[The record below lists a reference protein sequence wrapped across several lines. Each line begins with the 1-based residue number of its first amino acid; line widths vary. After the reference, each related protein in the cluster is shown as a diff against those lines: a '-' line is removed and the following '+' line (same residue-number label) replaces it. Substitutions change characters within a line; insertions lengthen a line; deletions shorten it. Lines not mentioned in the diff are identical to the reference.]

1 MAEVTAAAVKSLRDR
16 TDLPMMKCKKALVE
30 AGGDEEKA
38 IALLK
43 EEMKIKVKSR
53 SDNECNEGQIFVLEG
68 NGEVA
73 AVEFRCESEPVSK
86 FDDFVALGE
95 AMVKQ
100 LLEGPGA
107 ANGEELLTQPHPG
120 GSGTLKDKYDD
131 VNGKIQEKFDVSKIA
146 RHKGP
151 AGIYLHHDHKSAAI
165 FLGQEGAGID
175 ALKDVAMHIA
185 AMKPVVMTR
194 DEVDPAKVKEERD
207 KLVAEAK
214 ASGKPDNIVEK
225 IVDGRMVNF
234 FKEEAGVLLD
244 QPFAKDD
251 SKSVSQFCK
260 EKGIEPRGFE
270 LFRIGG

>member
-1 MAEVTAAAVKSLRDR
+1 MAEVTAAAVKSLRER

-53 SDNECNEGQIFVLEG
+53 SDNECNEGQIFIAEG
-68 NGEVA
+68 DNKVA

-95 AMVKQ
+95 AMAKQ

-107 ANGEELLTQPHPG
+107 DSGDALLAQSHPDGTGTIKDRYEE
-120 GSGTLKDKYDD
+120 

-146 RHKGP
+146 CHEGP
-151 AGIYLHHDHKSAAI
+151 AGIYLHHDRKSGAI
-165 FLGQEGAGID
+165 FLGQDGAD
-175 ALKDVAMHIA
+175 TNALKDVAMHIA

-194 DEVDPAKVKEERD
+194 EDVDADLVAAERE

-214 ASGKPDNIVEK
+214 ASGKPDNIVER
-225 IVDGRMVNF
+225 IVDGRMSNF
-234 FKEEAGVLLD
+234 YKEEAGVLLD
-244 QPFAKDD
+244 QAFAKDD
-251 SKSVSQFCK
+251 SKTVAQYLK
-260 EKGIEPRGFE
+260 EKGVEARGYE
-270 LFRIGG
+270 LFSIG

>member
-1 MAEVTAAAVKSLRDR
+1 MAEVTAAAVKSLRER

-43 EEMKIKVKSR
+43 EEMSIKVKSR
-53 SDNECNEGQIFVLEG
+53 SDNECNEGQIFILEG

-86 FDDFVALGE
+86 FDDFVALGD

-107 ANGEELLTQPHPG
+107 ASGEELLSQPHPDG
-120 GSGTLKDKYDD
+120 GTIKDKYDE
-131 VNGKIQEKFDVSKIA
+131 VNGKIQEKFDVSKVA
-146 RHKGP
+146 RHSGP
-151 AGIYLHHDHKSAAI
+151 AGVYLHHDRKSGAI
-165 FLGQEGAGID
+165 FLGQDGADTD

-185 AMKPVVMTR
+185 AMKPLVMTR
-194 DEVDPAKVKEERD
+194 EEADPAKVAEERE

-214 ASGKPDNIVEK
+214 ASGKPDNIVER
-225 IVDGRMVNF
+225 IVDGRMTNF
-234 FKEEAGVLLD
+234 YKEEAGVLLD

-251 SKSVSQFCK
+251 SKSVSQFLK

-270 LFRIGG
+270 LFKIGG